1 MTAEKRGHGLL
12 RWIDQ
17 KLGSLIL
24 AMLSVF
30 LKIQRVW
37 GVKNPIPSNSYL
49 VVCFGAIGDL
59 IILTR
64 AAKNFLADQKVYLV
78 CSNLNYSCA
87 LLYTD
92 FYAGIESIDI
102 KSPLSIYR
110 VCKKYQINQIIDSTQ
125 WANIGPIM
133 VGMASLLN
141 TSIITRGFKSNNRL
155 RNLTY
160 NYTIDHAQ
168 DIHEVGNFIN
178 LMTGGIKVT
187 SNSQLPELLP
197 DLYHPPP
204 RKTTRKVLLHLWPA
218 GSRAYLKEWPESN
231 WQKIAHH
238 LVKNG
243 YQVYLSG
250 SPSDALRTQKFIEH
264 SGLPLINFAGMLDL
278 KSLFEFIQAEIEFA
292 VSVNTGVM
300 HLLVEAKVPVIGLHG
315 PTNPVR
321 WGPLGSASVS
331 LLPRSGPCA
340 YLHYGFEYPK
350 KDNLAYALNMLCVE
364 QVIDAMADLSSRD
377 N

>member
-1 MTAEKRGHGLL
+1 M
-12 RWIDQ
+12 
-17 KLGSLIL
+17 LGI
-24 AMLSVF
+24 F

-37 GVKNPIPSNSYL
+37 GVKKPIPSNSYL

-64 AAKNFLADQKVYLV
+64 AVKTFLADQKVYLA
-78 CSNLNYSCA
+78 CSNLNYSSA

-92 FYAGIESIDI
+92 FYAGIESIDL

-141 TSIITRGFKSNNRL
+141 TYIITRGFKSNNRF
-155 RNLTY
+155 RCLTY
-160 NYTIDHAQ
+160 NHIIDHSK

-178 LMTGGIKVT
+178 LIVGGIKVI
-187 SNSQLPELLP
+187 SNSQLPELLT
-197 DLYHPPP
+197 DLYHPRL

-231 WQKIAHH
+231 WEKLAHH

-250 SPSDALRTQKFIEH
+250 SQSDALRTQNFIER
-264 SGLPLINFAGMLDL
+264 SGLPLINLAGVMDL
-278 KSLFEFIQAEIEFA
+278 KSLSEFIQNEIEFA

-321 WGPLGSASVS
+321 WGPLGSASIS
-331 LLPRSGPCA
+331 LLPRSGLSA

-350 KDNLAYALNMLCVE
+350 ADNLAYALNMLSVE
-364 QVIDAMADLSSRD
+364 QVIDAMTDLPSRD

>member
-1 MTAEKRGHGLL
+1 MTTEKRGHVLL

-24 AMLSVF
+24 AILGIF

-37 GVKNPIPSNSYL
+37 GVKKPIPSNSYL

-64 AAKNFLADQKVYLV
+64 AVKTFLADQKVYLA
-78 CSNLNYSCA
+78 CSNLNYSSA

-92 FYAGIESIDI
+92 FYAGIEPIDL

-110 VCKKYQINQIIDSTQ
+110 VCKKFQINQIIDSTQ

-133 VGMASLLN
+133 VGMASLLD
-141 TSIITRGFKSNNRL
+141 TSIITRGFKSNNRF

-160 NYTIDHAQ
+160 NNIINHSQ
-168 DIHEVGNFIN
+168 DIHEIGNFIN
-178 LMTGGIKVT
+178 LMIGGIKVT
-187 SNSQLPELLP
+187 SNSQLPELMP
-197 DLYHPPP
+197 DLYHPHP

-218 GSRAYLKEWPESN
+218 GSKAYLKEWPESN
-231 WQKIAHH
+231 WEKIAYH

-243 YQVYLSG
+243 YQVCLSG
-250 SPSDALRTQKFIEH
+250 SQSDALRTKNFIER
-264 SGLPLINFAGMLDL
+264 SCLPLMNIAGMLDL
-278 KSLFEFIQAEIEFA
+278 KSLFEFIQTEIEFA

-321 WGPLGSASVS
+321 WGPLGSAPIS

-350 KDNLAYALNMLCVE
+350 TDKLAYALNMLSVE
-364 QVIDAMADLSSRD
+364 QVIDAMTELSSRD